1 MCASKYCLAL
11 QITKNGAMGKITLPR
26 KVRVLPSVE
35 LSQKQELA
43 ECNPAPF
50 FCMIT
55 QVTMYLNGLPSLV
68 SWLKVCSRTLVV
80 HWLTLLC
87 W

>member
-1 MCASKYCLAL
+1 MDS
-11 QITKNGAMGKITLPR
+11 P
-26 KVRVLPSVE
+26 KVLTMQYMVLFSHRTVQLPSVE

-55 QVTMYLNGLPSLV
+55 EVTMYLNGLTSLV

>member
-1 MCASKYCLAL
+1 MDSPKAL
-11 QITKNGAMGKITLPR
+11 TIQYMVLFSHRT
-26 KVRVLPSVE
+26 VQLPSVE

-43 ECNPAPF
+43 VCNPAPF

-55 QVTMYLNGLPSLV
+55 QVTMYLNGFPSLV
-68 SWLKVCSRTLVV
+68 SWLKVCSTTLVV